1 MNHEL
6 RGVWILIGVVI
17 NVRATLIARAFAGV
31 ECVGCRPSVG
41 CFFILCTGMVRY
53 VMKVLWV
60 MVATGCGCDVRG
72 DGLVC
77 VA

>member
-41 CFFILCTGMVRY
+41 CFFIFVYRY
-53 VMKVLWV
+53 GAV
-60 MVATGCGCDVRG
+60 CDESAVG
-72 DGLVC
+72 DGRHWLWL
-77 VA
+77 